1 MVTKTLPRKS
11 AGNRHRVLH
20 LNPVPTARLIA
31 VASLLLIGLGG
42 LAIRLGWLQVRE
54 GQKLE
59 AKARQVQTEKLD
71 PLGRRRSIVDREGRL
86 IAIDEERVTVWA
98 HPRYFHFP
106 GDDPGQRR
114 STKEVATRLAPL
126 LGLDPDLLVARMG
139 KQRSGVKL
147 ATNLEPSISSRL
159 KALRIDG
166 IDFEHGPQ
174 RIYPQGPLFAN
185 VVGFLNLERIPQAG
199 LEQSLERDLRS
210 QESSIG
216 IRRGGDGTPL
226 PDGLRA
232 GSMFRD
238 DLKLQLTLDTRLQ
251 RVAQMELARQVKKW
265 SAKRGV
271 AMVMDARN
279 GELLALTS
287 VPTYDPNQFWRHKP
301 GLFREWSVQDIYEP
315 GSTFKPI
322 NIAIGLQEKVLNAST
337 RINDTG
343 SLQIGGWPI
352 FNNDKSVYGLIDLP
366 TTLQV
371 SSNVAMVKA
380 MQKLKP
386 AIYWQW
392 LDRIGIGSAPDTDL
406 PGAVSG
412 QLKSRSTFIE
422 NPIETATAAFGQGLA
437 LTPLKVLQLH
447 GMLVNGGKL
456 VSPHITRGL
465 RSGENLAAAGPAN
478 GLQMLD
484 PAVCALVLNWL
495 ETVVEKGSGKAT
507 QVPGYRIGGKTGTAQ
522 KAANGVYI
530 SGARITSFVAH
541 LPINDPRYVVLVV
554 VDEPQGGNAY
564 GSTVAA
570 PVAKSI
576 IEALL
581 VIEQIPP
588 NKPRISNKTL
598 SKA

>member
-1 MVTKTLPRKS
+1 VVTKTLPRKS

-31 VASLLLIGLGG
+31 VVSLLLIGLGG

-86 IAIDEERVTVWA
+86 VAIDEERVTVWA

-114 STKEVATRLAPL
+114 STREVAIRLAPL

-147 ATNLEPSISSRL
+147 ATNLEPSIGSRL

-174 RIYPQGPLFAN
+174 RVYPQGPLFAN
-185 VVGFLNLERIPQAG
+185 VVGFLNLERVPQAG

-226 PDGLRA
+226 PDGLKA

-337 RINDTG
+337 RVNDTG

-352 FNNDKSVYGLIDLP
+352 FNNDKSAYGLIDLP

-422 NPIETATAAFGQGLA
+422 NPIETATAAFGQGFA
-437 LTPLKVLQLH
+437 LTPLKALQLH

-465 RSGENLAAAGPAN
+465 RSGDNLATAGPAN

>member
-31 VASLLLIGLGG
+31 VVSLLLIGLGG

-86 IAIDEERVTVWA
+86 VAIDEERVTVWA

-114 STKEVATRLAPL
+114 SPREVAIRLAPL

-147 ATNLEPSISSRL
+147 ATNLEPSIGSRL

-185 VVGFLNLERIPQAG
+185 VVGFLNLERVPQAG

-226 PDGLRA
+226 PDGLKA

-337 RINDTG
+337 RVNDTG

-352 FNNDKSVYGLIDLP
+352 FNNDKSAYGLIDLP

-422 NPIETATAAFGQGLA
+422 NPIETATAAFGQGFA
-437 LTPLKVLQLH
+437 LTPLKALQLH

-465 RSGENLAAAGPAN
+465 RSGDNLATAGPAN

-484 PAVCALVLNWL
+484 PAVCALVMKWL
-495 ETVVEKGSGKAT
+495 ETVVEKGSGKAA

>member
-20 LNPVPTARLIA
+20 LNPVPTGRLIA
-31 VASLLLIGLGG
+31 VVSLLLIGLGG

-86 IAIDEERVTVWA
+86 VAIDEERVTVWA

-114 STKEVATRLAPL
+114 STKEVAIRLAPL

-147 ATNLEPSISSRL
+147 ATNLEPSIGSRL

-185 VVGFLNLERIPQAG
+185 VVGFLNLERVPQAG

-226 PDGLRA
+226 PDGLKA

-337 RINDTG
+337 RVNDTG

-352 FNNDKSVYGLIDLP
+352 FNNDKSAHGLIDLP

-422 NPIETATAAFGQGLA
+422 NPIEAATAAFGQGFA
-437 LTPLKVLQLH
+437 LTPLKALQLH

-465 RSGENLAAAGPAN
+465 RSGDNLATAGPAN

-484 PAVCALVLNWL
+484 PAVCALVMDWL
-495 ETVVEKGSGKAT
+495 ETVVEKGSGKAA

>member
-1 MVTKTLPRKS
+1 VVTKTLPRKS
-11 AGNRHRVLH
+11 AGNRKRVLH

-31 VASLLLIGLGG
+31 VVSLLLIGLGG

-86 IAIDEERVTVWA
+86 LAIDEERITVWA

-106 GDDPGQRR
+106 GDNPGQRR
-114 STKEVATRLAPL
+114 STREVANRLAPL

-147 ATNLEPSISSRL
+147 ATNLEPSIGSRL

-185 VVGFLNLERIPQAG
+185 VVGFLNLERVPQAG

-322 NIAIGLQEKVLNAST
+322 NIAIGLQEKVLNKST
-337 RINDTG
+337 RLNDTG

-352 FNNDKSVYGLIDLP
+352 FNNDKSAYGLIDLP

-412 QLKSRSTFIE
+412 QLKSRTTFIE
-422 NPIETATAAFGQGLA
+422 NPIETATAAFGQGFA
-437 LTPLKVLQLH
+437 LTPLKALQLH

-465 RSGENLAAAGPAN
+465 RSGDNLATAGPAN

>member
-11 AGNRHRVLH
+11 AGNRKRVLH

-31 VASLLLIGLGG
+31 VVSLLLIGLGG

-54 GQKLE
+54 GEKLE

-86 IAIDEERVTVWA
+86 LAIDEERITVWA

-114 STKEVATRLAPL
+114 STREVANRLAPL
-126 LGLDPDLLVARMG
+126 LGHDPDLLVARMG

-147 ATNLEPSISSRL
+147 ATNLEPSIGSRL

-185 VVGFLNLERIPQAG
+185 VVGFLNLERVPQAG

-322 NIAIGLQEKVLNAST
+322 NIAIGLQEKVLNKST
-337 RINDTG
+337 RLNDTG

-352 FNNDKSVYGLIDLP
+352 FNNDKSAYGLIDLP

-422 NPIETATAAFGQGLA
+422 NPIETATAAFGQGFA
-437 LTPLKVLQLH
+437 LTPLKALQLH

-465 RSGENLAAAGPAN
+465 RSGDNLATAGPAN

-495 ETVVEKGSGKAT
+495 ETVVEKGSGKAS

-588 NKPRISNKTL
+588 NKPSISNKTL

>member
-31 VASLLLIGLGG
+31 VVSLLLIGLGG

-114 STKEVATRLAPL
+114 STREVATRLAPL

-147 ATNLEPSISSRL
+147 ATNLEPSIGSRL

-554 VDEPQGGNAY
+554 IDEPQGGNAY